1 MTTNQPPRKR
11 SLILILND
19 VESGEL
25 TAEQAQAE
33 IEATEQDDTES

>member
-11 SLILILND
+11 SLIEVLND
-19 VESGEL
+19 VENDVL

-33 IEATEQDDTES
+33 LEAPEQDDTES